1 MSPPNNV
8 PLFWRTI
15 RWERLYNFRSCW
27 YTIHRFPYYLIVA
40 SFSRG
45 EGGKR
50 GTTGVE
56 RNETYTLSPRR
67 RWDRIESLFSSFRN
81 QECNRRDP
89 FVSRETLCSSI
100 VSFAAL
106 RPYHNSF
113 FSNPFFSFCD
123 LTSSSLADSTRLDST
138 RLCPTLLLL
147 SPGWIHFCPNKKT
160 LNCCAAAYYEKSLGA
175 NSGICREKLLPRGL
189 FAW

>member
-8 PLFWRTI
+8 PLFWQTI

-45 EGGKR
+45 GG
-50 GTTGVE
+50 GTE
-56 RNETYTLSPRR
+56 RNIHS
-67 RWDRIESLFSSFRN
+67 FSSPAMGSHRIAIFLVSGSRN

-123 LTSSSLADSTRLDST
+123 LTSSSLADST